1 MPIFFTN
8 DGRLF
13 DQRGYGRTCQSTRV
27 KFVIAISYAL
37 ASSVSGLPSTGR
49 LAAQAAEIT
58 FLCVNSSSS
67 TTLESEGRRRAPD
80 RRLASRRIRHNTNF
94 VAACVSNF
102 CALLSASLAGKPFVF
117 DLHLQSAEAG
127 RLLRSMRDLLH
138 LDQLKLSV
146 WVVGTA

>member
-8 DGRLF
+8 DGGLF

-58 FLCVNSSSS
+58 FLCVKYY
-67 TTLESEGRRRAPD
+67 LG
-80 RRLASRRIRHNTNF
+80 I
-94 VAACVSNF
+94 
-102 CALLSASLAGKPFVF
+102 
-117 DLHLQSAEAG
+117 
-127 RLLRSMRDLLH
+127 
-138 LDQLKLSV
+138 
-146 WVVGTA
+146 